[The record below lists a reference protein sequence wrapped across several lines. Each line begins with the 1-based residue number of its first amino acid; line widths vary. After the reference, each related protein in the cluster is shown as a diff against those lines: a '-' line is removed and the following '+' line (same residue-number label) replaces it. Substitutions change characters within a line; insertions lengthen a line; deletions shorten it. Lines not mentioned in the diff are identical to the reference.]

1 VIGRHPHLI
10 ALHYTVQ
17 EQSPVRLQIFN
28 VSGKKVTSLVD
39 KVMAAGSYTLEWDT
53 KNQTAG
59 MYLAQLSIGG
69 TVSIKPV
76 TVRDQPIAR

>member
-39 KVMAAGSYTLEWDT
+39 KVMSAGSYTLEWDT
-53 KNQTAG
+53 RNVTAG
-59 MYLAQLSIGG
+59 MFLAQISGSG
-69 TVSIKPV
+69 TASIKPV
-76 TVRDQPIAR
+76 TVRD

>member
-1 VIGRHPHLI
+1 MQ
-10 ALHYTVQ
+10 YTVQ

-28 VSGKKVTSLVD
+28 VSGKKVASLVN
-39 KVMAAGSYTLEWDT
+39 KVMAAGSYTLEWDA

-69 TVSIKPV
+69 TASIKPV
-76 TVRDQPIAR
+76 TVRD